1 MPYENMEVSFGQNK
15 ETISQKFNQNYTNI
29 NNHDFTV
36 TPWEVEGD
44 IDYNKLIEKF
54 GTFAIN
60 NDLIEKIRKITGDIH
75 PFLKNKYFFSHRDLD
90 WIIKEYE
97 NGNKF
102 YLYTG
107 RGPSGLVHL
116 GHLMPW
122 LFTKYLQDKFDVK
135 LIFQITDDE
144 KFLFKDN
151 MNLKT
156 IRKYTYENVL
166 DIIAIGF
173 DPKKTKI
180 VIDTKHINYLYPIAI
195 EISKRIT
202 FSTAK

>member
-75 PFLKNKYFFSHRDLD
+75 PFLKNKYFFL
-90 WIIKEYE
+90 
-97 NGNKF
+97 
-102 YLYTG
+102 
-107 RGPSGLVHL
+107 
-116 GHLMPW
+116 
-122 LFTKYLQDKFDVK
+122 
-135 LIFQITDDE
+135 
-144 KFLFKDN
+144 
-151 MNLKT
+151 
-156 IRKYTYENVL
+156 
-166 DIIAIGF
+166 
-173 DPKKTKI
+173 
-180 VIDTKHINYLYPIAI
+180 I
-195 EISKRIT
+195 EILTGLSKNMKMGTNFIFILEEDRLVLCI
-202 FSTAK
+202 